1 MSHYV
6 DVFDDMLDQTITEI
20 KREGDE
26 ELHFFMANGDEWR
39 MYHEQDCCECV
50 TIDDIVGDLD
60 DLVGHPLLQAE
71 SVSGGSEMDLPE
83 EEKMWLIL
91 SDDYDRHGDESE
103 TWTFYKF
110 QTIKG
115 GVNIRWY
122 GSSNG
127 YYSESVTMYRVQK

>member
-6 DVFDDMLDQTITEI
+6 DIFDDMLGQTLTEI
-20 KREGDE
+20 KEIGDDELIFITAEGDE
-26 ELHFFMANGDEWR
+26 WKML
-39 MYHEQDCCECV
+39 HEQDCCESV

-60 DLVGHPLLQAE
+60 DLIGHPLLQAE
-71 SVSGGSEMDLPE
+71 SVSGGAEMDLPE
-83 EEKMWLIL
+83 EEVMWLVL
-91 SDDYDRHGDESE
+91 SDKYERHGDESE

-122 GSSNG
+122 GCSNG
-127 YYSESVTMYRVQK
+127 YYSESVSFYKVQK